1 MSYSATGQ
9 PEVWALRKD
18 GAKRQI
24 TAGSAIL
31 SNNGDFLYS
40 LAKSGNGMTLLP
52 DFIIKDGIA
61 AGEVKTVLNDWS
73 VAPLW
78 LTLFYPPYEVLPP
91 LVATFTDFFEA
102 HLREVPELS
111 FDD

>member
-1 MSYSATGQ
+1 
-9 PEVWALRKD
+9 
-18 GAKRQI
+18 
-24 TAGSAIL
+24 
-31 SNNGDFLYS
+31 
-40 LAKSGNGMTLLP
+40 MTLLP